1 MNEDMLAKVASF
13 DVDIFG
19 ADRGNILRTLRRNA
33 PQYAHRV
40 THKEQLTGYCL
51 GRSGSDFE
59 QIGPVVAEDLVTA
72 QSLLQVALLSCAGYN
87 IIVDVPLQHKTWRQ
101 YLINNSFVER
111 RPFTRMVLGEPVTV
125 GQPDKQFAIAGP
137 EIG

>member
-1 MNEDMLAKVASF
+1 M
-13 DVDIFG
+13 
-19 ADRGNILRTLRRNA
+19 RRS
-33 PQYAHRV
+33 
-40 THKEQLTGYCL
+40 THIALTHNEQLTGYCL

-72 QSLLQVALLSCAGYN
+72 KSLLQVALLSCAGRDV
-87 IIVDVPLQHKTWRQ
+87 IVDVPVTARRRGAQ
-101 YLINNSFVER
+101 YLNNNGFVER